1 MFQAIN
7 PLLEMYSDASFYNW
21 SGNSILIVEDD
32 VSSTFYLKEVLCD
45 TQAEIF
51 HASNG
56 QFAVECCKNN
66 PSINL
71 VLMDI
76 KMPVMNGF
84 DATKAIKAFNPDI
97 HIIAQTANSMYD
109 HHILCIEA
117 GCSDFIA
124 KPVDSVELL
133 EKINKYMKK
142 E

>member
-1 MFQAIN
+1 
-7 PLLEMYSDASFYNW
+7 MYSDAAFYNW
-21 SGNSILIVEDD
+21 SGYTILIVEDD

-45 TQAEIF
+45 TQAEIL
-51 HASNG
+51 HAADGKLALDLCSTD
-56 QFAVECCKNN
+56 

-71 VLMDI
+71 ILMDI

-84 DATKAIKAFNPDI
+84 DAARAIKLIRPDM

-109 HHILCIEA
+109 HHLMCIEA

-133 EKINKYMKK
+133 EKISKYLK
-142 E
+142 